1 MPLVYKRD
9 AVMGIYADAAKKGWV
24 VPTFCAENL
33 TTMEAILAAT
43 DEYGQQ
49 IGQPNLPITIAITN
63 LYSHRSQTTHYTH
76 TRNWKMGLK
85 LFLADLQVL
94 TGEDSPYSHL
104 NVMSHLDHVQHDD
117 DVELLTWDMEQFSS
131 IMYDASALPLDANA
145 EKTAAFVK
153 QHGHEIVIEGAC
165 DEIVDAGGSE
175 ACHLTSPDN
184 AEKYHKVTG
193 CDFLVCNLGTE
204 HRASSTEL
212 TYHGDIAREISKRVG
227 PRLVLHGCSSVPP
240 SQVADLMN
248 DGVCKVNI
256 WTALER
262 DSCPALLEDMCRNAA
277 KVAGAK
283 AAQRMKTEGL
293 LGAAAD
299 VDSKA
304 NLGYFTTSYRQ
315 QVVFEEMKKIVHDYL
330 ALWYR

>member
-9 AVMGIYADAAKKGWV
+9 AVMGIYADAAAKGWV

-43 DEYGQQ
+43 DEYGRE
-49 IGQPNLPITIAITN
+49 IGQPNLPITVAITN

-76 TRNWKMGLK
+76 TRNWRMGLK

-94 TGEDSPYSHL
+94 SGEDSPYSHL
-104 NVMSHLDHVQHDD
+104 NVMSHLDHVQYNDD
-117 DVELLTWDMEQFSS
+117 IELLGWDMVPFSS
-131 IMYDASALPLDANA
+131 IMYDASALPLDENA
-145 EKTAAFVK
+145 ALTAQYVK

-165 DEIVDAGGSE
+165 DEVADAGGE
-175 ACHLTSPDN
+175 GACRLTSPED
-184 AEKYHKVTG
+184 AARYHAMTG
-193 CDFLVCNLGTE
+193 CDFLVVNLGTE
-204 HRASSTEL
+204 HRASNTEL
-212 TYHGDIAREISKRVG
+212 TYHGDLAREISGKVG

-240 SQVADLMN
+240 SQVANLMS

-277 KVAGAK
+277 KVAGAE
-283 AAQRMKTEGL
+283 AAKRLQADGL
-293 LGAAAD
+293 LGANAD
-299 VDSKA
+299 VQSKS

-315 QVVFEEMKKIVHDYL
+315 QLVFEEMKKIVKSYL